1 MYLANEGRLIA
12 TILSTVNVVNSHG
25 KQQYDESELLRWLS
39 ESVWFPTNLLPS
51 VNLQWTA
58 IDTLSAILNFNH
70 NGLALFYIISFNE
83 IGEIIQME
91 TKRYLDEKRF
101 ETWIIKPGNY
111 QERNGIIIPL
121 EAEVFWRLKE
131 GDFSYAK
138 FRVQTIEYDIAE
150 RF

>member
-1 MYLANEGRLIA
+1 M
-12 TILSTVNVVNSHG
+12 
-25 KQQYDESELLRWLS
+25 
-39 ESVWFPTNLLPS
+39 
-51 VNLQWTA
+51 
-58 IDTLSAILNFNH
+58 
-70 NGLALFYIISFNE
+70 ALFYIISFNE